1 MLKCTLVQTK
11 ILGSRTY
18 KGFYQI
24 QNSCIYCNYFSKDE
38 QIDLFYRLSDLKSEQ
53 MGDERIYYDPKQ
65 KLQIIT
71 PLNEIDS
78 LPLTNN
84 IEESDQFIQYY
95 PSGYKSYEDLCETPN
110 SFNLSQKSFELK
122 NSKTG
127 NNRFE

>member
-24 QNSCIYCNYFSKDE
+24 QNNCIYCNYFSKDE

-71 PLNEIDS
+71 PIIEADS
-78 LPLTNN
+78 LSLTNN
-84 IEESDQFIQYY
+84 NEESDQFIQYY
-95 PSGYKSYEDLCETPN
+95 PSGYLSYEDLCETPK
-110 SFNLSQKSFELK
+110 SFNLSQKSFELM